1 LKQIKGVK
9 RLKKLIPKHEIDKL
23 SKEDVTKLLQEMLD
37 ADGNKLKIDFNEYAA
52 ELESNLPLHMS
63 LNLRKLKK
71 D

>member
-1 LKQIKGVK
+1 M
-9 RLKKLIPKHEIDKL
+9 KLF
-23 SKEDVTKLLQEMLD
+23 QEMLD
-37 ADGNKLKIDFNEYAA
+37 ADGHKLKIDFNEYAA

>member
-1 LKQIKGVK
+1 MKQIKGVK

-23 SKEDVTKLLQEMLD
+23 SKKDVMKLFQEMLD
-37 ADGNKLKIDFNEYAA
+37 ADGHKLKIDFNEYAA